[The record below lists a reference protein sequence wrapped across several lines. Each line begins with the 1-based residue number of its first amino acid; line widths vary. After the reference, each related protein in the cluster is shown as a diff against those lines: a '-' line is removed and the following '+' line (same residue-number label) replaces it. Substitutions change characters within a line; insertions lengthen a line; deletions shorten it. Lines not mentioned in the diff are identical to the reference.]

1 MAKILI
7 IDTSIMCVWLK
18 VPGMET
24 TGKNNEYTYDIVAQH
39 IEEERAKGTKLLL
52 PIATIIETGNHIAHA
67 NGNKEQSIKELSSMI
82 ISSAKGEMPWIAID
96 MQHSLWNV
104 DNLSVLVEEW
114 KKTVLTENQSIGD
127 AAIVQI
133 AQQFA
138 PTCEVEIF
146 TGDGGLKNYEYKIQ
160 GQIKKKLRRDRD
172 KSK

>member
-7 IDTSIMCVWLK
+7 IDTSIMCVWLR

-39 IEEERAKGTKLLL
+39 IEEERGKGTKLVL
-52 PIATIIETGNHIAHA
+52 PVATIIETGNHIAHA

-82 ISSAKGEMPWIAID
+82 ISSAKGETPWIAID
-96 MQHSLWNV
+96 MQHTLWNV
-104 DNLSVLVEEW
+104 DNLSVLVEKW
-114 KKTVLTENQSIGD
+114 KKTVISEKQSIGD

-146 TGDGGLKNYEYKIQ
+146 TGDGGLKNYEYKIK
-160 GQIKKKLRRDRD
+160 GQVKKELRRNRN
-172 KSK
+172 KS

>member
-7 IDTSIMCVWLK
+7 VDTSIMCVWLK
-18 VPGMET
+18 VPGRET
-24 TGKNNEYTYDIVAQH
+24 TGKNNEFTYDIVAQH
-39 IEEERAKGTKLLL
+39 IEEEREKGTKLVL
-52 PIATIIETGNHIAHA
+52 PIATIIETGNLIAHA
-67 NGNKEQSIKELSSMI
+67 NGNKERSIGEFSSMI

-96 MQHSLWNV
+96 MQHSLWNI
-104 DNLSVLVEEW
+104 DNLSALVEDW
-114 KKTVLTENQSIGD
+114 RKTAISERQSIGD

-133 AQQFA
+133 AKQFA

-160 GQIKKKLRRDRD
+160 GQAKKALRRNRN

>member
-1 MAKILI
+1 
-7 IDTSIMCVWLK
+7 MCVWLK
-18 VPGMET
+18 VPGKET
-24 TGKNNEYTYDIVAQH
+24 TGKNNEYTYDVVAQH
-39 IEEERAKGTKLLL
+39 IEEERGKGTKLVL

-67 NGNKEQSIKELSSMI
+67 NGNKEHSIEELSSMI
-82 ISSAKGEMPWIAID
+82 ISSAKGESPWIAID
-96 MQHSLWNV
+96 IQYSLWNV
-104 DNLSVLVEEW
+104 DNLSALMEEW
-114 KKTVLTENQSIGD
+114 EKTVISEKQSIGD

-160 GQIKKKLRRDRD
+160 GQAKKELRRNRN